1 MVSWRGVPRRVRL
14 LLMLVLV
21 VLPMGGLA
29 LVMAAAQRWLQMVD
43 VHAHARQSTLGGDT
57 TVPLL
62 LACVL
67 ILAP

>member
-1 MVSWRGVPRRVRL
+1 
-14 LLMLVLV
+14 
-21 VLPMGGLA
+21 
-29 LVMAAAQRWLQMVD
+29 MVD